1 MENYLQIFFKETSIH
16 PWTPVFEHGI
26 CRPSEPEVGS
36 LKCSDNKILA
46 VKNALGDYIAEIVD
60 YLTMAGSLPESCVSA
75 HIVLS
80 AGGAGNK
87 AHLVFKG
94 SDPGSGIKEILLLL
108 ADAYS
113 AALALGGFLSV
124 SYGYKA
130 DEYAYLG
137 AVNGDH
143 PG

>member
-26 CRPSEPEVGS
+26 GRPAESEVGGF
-36 LKCSDNKILA
+36 KRSDDKILA

-60 YLTMAGSLPESCVSA
+60 YLTMAGSLPESCASA

-87 AHLVFKG
+87 AHLVLKG

-124 SYGYKA
+124 SYG
-130 DEYAYLG
+130 DESNKYANFR
-137 AVNGDH
+137 AVYGNH
-143 PG
+143 S